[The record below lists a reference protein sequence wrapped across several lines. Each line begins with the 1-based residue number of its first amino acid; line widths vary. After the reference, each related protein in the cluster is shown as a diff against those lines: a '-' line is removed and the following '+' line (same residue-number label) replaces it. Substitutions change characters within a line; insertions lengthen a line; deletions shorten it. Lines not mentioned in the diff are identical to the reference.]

1 MRTGRLFRMGFSW
14 AAAVLLLAF
23 APPAWAGTFTVAGA
37 AGQSVTMN
45 DEIDTLTFTV
55 TNTDNNG
62 YINSVTFTFPSSRYY
77 VEWDTTAP
85 TGWLVNNIT
94 SVTTSVTFCVSNGA
108 VNPACSTAV
117 DPDRI
122 APGASLTFSIRVK
135 GPNWENFVR
144 SASDQTDTLS
154 SVTAT
159 GTEGFSIS
167 GGLPTWPRRS
177 LAVTLVA
184 TPDAVSVGQTI
195 TLTMQ
200 VENRSTA
207 SKASITAS
215 PNPPT
220 INLGGGAV
228 VTQTGGPTYSPSPLT
243 LNAGLQG
250 TITYT
255 YRADAAGTVS
265 WSAGATAASAT
276 SKTGTSNTVVI
287 NPLAVS
293 LSVDPLSV
301 TSGQNVT
308 VTMQVQNP
316 YVGGIG
322 ASDTTIPVVSTSGF
336 PAAGILRIDSEQM
349 SYTGTTATS
358 FTGVTR
364 GINGTMAATHSSGSS
379 AWGTSTPLSSG
390 IGAGDTT
397 LPVASTSGF
406 PSAGTLL
413 IDSEQMSYTGT
424 TAASFTG
431 VTRGINGTTAAAHSS
446 GIRVWGI
453 VGSVL
458 VASVTSSVS
467 TTALSSGISVGD
479 TTIPVASTAMFPS
492 AGILRI
498 DNELI
503 RYTGKTAA
511 TFTGA
516 TRGASGTTAAV
527 HSTGAVVELWSV
539 SFGNIVPTLT
549 SSGTATA
556 TLVSGPTPAS
566 LASLA
571 PGQTGVFQWVY
582 RITGTVGP
590 PAQTYQFQGSVT
602 ADGTYTSN
610 AAQSQQGTISMY
622 SVVVNPTT
630 IATGSANVTI
640 SFTVYNGNPAG
651 GNDRIRRIRLY
662 DPNATWAGFY
672 QSSNVSGCAGWT
684 DNPIGGGR
692 EFGTTGGGAIPYQG
706 SCTFNVI
713 FSQVPAVTVDTPYAF
728 YLDLYNIPFNFMGTL
743 QAQVTVT
750 AYRLTL
756 THNPPGPFPA
766 DGTCSTTLTAT
777 LSGASPLSGRVIVFT
792 TTAGTLSSGT
802 ATTNASGAATVTLR
816 APVSST
822 AVTASLTATY
832 IKTKGTDSVSYNA
845 YSGANLQYVGGS
857 LSPMAVP
864 MSCAR
869 AFSVRVRNLST
880 SSSATLATATT
891 FTFTGYS
898 ANLSAGTTIAAGA
911 EAALTFNSVTTPATA
926 GSYAPTLTFDVAGR
940 DCNNNPTATQTRSV
954 TDPVTVA
961 GPCTGGTI
969 RILDWREV
977 VK

>member
-14 AAAVLLLAF
+14 AAAALLLAF
-23 APPAWAGTFTVAGA
+23 AAPAWAGTFTVTGA

-55 TNTDNNG
+55 TNTDNNDP
-62 YINSVTFTFPSSRYY
+62 INRVTFAFPSSLYY
-77 VEWDTTAP
+77 IEWGTQAP
-85 TGWLVNNIT
+85 AGWTINNIT
-94 SVTTSVTFCVSNGA
+94 GVTSSIQFDA
-108 VNPACSTAV
+108 STNA
-117 DPDRI
+117 DRI
-122 APGASLTFSIRVK
+122 APGASLAFSIQVK
-135 GPNWENFVR
+135 GPGWTNFVR

-154 SVTAT
+154 SVTVRGAT
-159 GTEGFSIS
+159 EVFTLS
-167 GGLPTWPRRS
+167 GSLPTWPRRS

-184 TPDAVSVGQTI
+184 TPDAVGVGQTI

-220 INLGGGAV
+220 INLGGGAA

-243 LNAGLQG
+243 LNAAAQG

-287 NPLAVS
+287 NPLAAS
-293 LSVDPLSV
+293 LSVDPLCV

-308 VTMQVQNP
+308 VKMQVQSTGA
-316 YVGGIG
+316 VTTLTSGI
-322 ASDTTIPVVSTSGF
+322 SSTDTTIPVASTTSFSGS
-336 PAAGILRIDSEQM
+336 GTLLIDSEELA
-349 SYTGTTATS
+349 YAGTTGTS

-364 GINGTMAATHSSGSS
+364 GVNGT
-379 AWGTSTPLSSG
+379 
-390 IGAGDTT
+390 
-397 LPVASTSGF
+397 
-406 PSAGTLL
+406 
-413 IDSEQMSYTGT
+413 T
-424 TAASFTG
+424 TAAHS
-431 VTRGINGTTAAAHSS
+431 NGAVV
-446 GIRVWGI
+446 R
-453 VGSVL
+453 
-458 VASVTSSVS
+458 S
-467 TTALSSGISVGD
+467 TTAL
-479 TTIPVASTAMFPS
+479 
-492 AGILRI
+492 
-498 DNELI
+498 
-503 RYTGKTAA
+503 
-511 TFTGA
+511 
-516 TRGASGTTAAV
+516 
-527 HSTGAVVELWSV
+527 
-539 SFGNIVPTLT
+539 GNLVPTLS

-556 TLVSGPTPAS
+556 TLVSGPTPAT

-582 RITGTVGP
+582 TITGTIGR
-590 PAQTYQFQGSVT
+590 TYQFQGSVT

-610 AAQSQQGTISMY
+610 TAQSQQGTVCKY
-622 SVVVNPTT
+622 SVVASPTT
-630 IATGSANVTI
+630 IASCSTNVPI
-640 SFTVYNGNPAG
+640 SFTVYNGDPSG
-651 GNDRIRRIRLY
+651 GDNRLRQIY
-662 DPNATWAGFY
+662 LWFPNSTWDGYY
-672 QSSNVSGCAGWT
+672 QSSSVSGCAGWAIT
-684 DNPIGGGR
+684 KVGGGVR
-692 EFGTTGGGAIPYQG
+692 FRTTGAGAIAYQQN
-706 SCTFNVI
+706 CTFNVT
-713 FSQVPAVTVDTPYAF
+713 FSQVPAVTVDTTYAF
-728 YLDLYNIPFNFMGTL
+728 YMDMYDVNLQYLATQASIP
-743 QAQVTVT
+743 VTVT
-750 AYRLTL
+750 AYCLAL
-756 THNPPGPFPA
+756 THNPGGPFPA

-777 LSGASPLSGRVIVFT
+777 LSGASPLSGRVIAFT

-845 YSGANLQYVGGS
+845 YCSGANLQYVGGS

-864 MSCAR
+864 MSCSKP
-869 AFSVRVRNLST
+869 FSVRVRNLGT
-880 SSSATLATATT
+880 SSATLTTATT

-898 ANLSAGTTIAAGA
+898 ANLSAGATIAAGV

-926 GSYAPTLTFDVAGR
+926 GSYAPTLTFDVAGC

-954 TDPVTVA
+954 SDNVTVA
-961 GPCTGGTI
+961 GPCSTTV